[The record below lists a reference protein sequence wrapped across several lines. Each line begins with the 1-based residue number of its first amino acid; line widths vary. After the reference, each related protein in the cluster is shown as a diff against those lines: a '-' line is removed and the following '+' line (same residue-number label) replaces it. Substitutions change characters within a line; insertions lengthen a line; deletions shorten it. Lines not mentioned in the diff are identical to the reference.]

1 MRVLTHTVIEAE
13 AGQPV
18 KQLLHGLWGISGS
31 FLSRLKFRQAITV
44 NGAPVTVRFVPRP
57 GDVLAA
63 DVSDLPGEHPH
74 IRPVDFPLDILYE
87 DEDLL
92 LINKPAGIAVH
103 PAALTEE
110 TATIAGA
117 AAHYLHSE
125 SFHAVNR
132 LDRGTTGVM
141 AVAKTGFIHAR
152 CMAML
157 HTDDFRREYRAVC
170 EGIPSPAEGD
180 IDLPI
185 GRAESSL
192 LKRQADPL
200 GQPAHTHYEVLAAS
214 HGRALLR
221 LTPTTG
227 RTHQLRVHMAAIGHP
242 LTGDWHYGTED
253 RALIARPALHSYH
266 LRMMHPLTGTTI
278 DATAPLPEDI
288 QRLLKEERLWI
299 FAC

>member
-1 MRVLTHTVIEAE
+1 MRVLAHTVIEAE

-18 KQLLHGLWGISGS
+18 KQLLLHLWGISGS

-74 IRPVDFPLDILYE
+74 IRPVAFPLDVLYE

-170 EGIPSPAEGD
+170 DGIPSPAEGD

-200 GQPAHTHYEVLAAS
+200 GQPAHTHYEVLAVS
-214 HGRALLR
+214 QGRALLR

-242 LTGDWHYGTED
+242 LTGDWLYGTED

-266 LRMMHPLTGTTI
+266 LRMTHPLTGAVI
-278 DATAPLPEDI
+278 DVTAPLPEDM
-288 QRLLKEERLWI
+288 QRLLKEERL
-299 FAC
+299 

>member
-18 KQLLHGLWGISGS
+18 KQLLLHLWGISGS

-44 NGAPVTVRFVPRP
+44 NGAPVTVRFVPCP
-57 GDVLAA
+57 EDVLAA

-200 GQPAHTHYEVLAAS
+200 GQPAHTHYEVLAAFQ
-214 HGRALLR
+214 GRALLR

-242 LTGDWHYGTED
+242 LTGDWLYGTED

-266 LRMMHPLTGTTI
+266 LRMTHPLTGTTI
-278 DATAPLPEDI
+278 DVTAPLPEDI
-288 QRLLKEERLWI
+288 QRLLKEGRL
-299 FAC
+299 

>member
-1 MRVLTHTVIEAE
+1 MRVLTHTVTAAE
-13 AGQPV
+13 ANRTV
-18 KQLLHGLWGISGS
+18 KQLLHGLWGVSGS

-44 NGAPVTVRFVPRP
+44 NGAPVTVRFMPCPR
-57 GDVLAA
+57 DVLAA
-63 DVSDLPGEHPH
+63 DISDLPGEHPH

-242 LTGDWHYGTED
+242 LTGDWLYGTED

-266 LRMMHPLTGTTI
+266 LRMMHPLTGAVI
-278 DATAPLPEDI
+278 DVTAPLPEDM
-288 QRLLKEERLWI
+288 QRLLKEERL
-299 FAC
+299 

>member
-18 KQLLHGLWGISGS
+18 KQLLLHLWGISGS

-44 NGAPVTVRFVPRP
+44 DGAPVTVRFVPRP

-117 AAHYLHSE
+117 VAHYLHSE

-214 HGRALLR
+214 QGRALLR
-221 LTPTTG
+221 LTPATG

-242 LTGDWHYGTED
+242 LTGDWLYGTED

-266 LRMMHPLTGTTI
+266 LRMTHPLTGAVI
-278 DATAPLPEDI
+278 DVTAPLPEDM
-288 QRLLKEERLWI
+288 QRLLKEERL
-299 FAC
+299 

>member
-1 MRVLTHTVIEAE
+1 MRVLIHTVAAAE
-13 AGQPV
+13 TGRTV
-18 KQLLHGLWGISGS
+18 KQLLHGLWGVSGS
-31 FLSRLKFRQAITV
+31 FLSRLKFRQAVTV
-44 NGAPVTVRFVPRP
+44 NGVPVTVRFVPRP

-200 GQPAHTHYEVLAAS
+200 GRQPTHTHYEVLAAS
-214 HGRALLR
+214 QGRALLR

-242 LTGDWHYGTED
+242 LTGDWLYGTED

-266 LRMMHPLTGTTI
+266 LRMTHPLTGTTI
-278 DATAPLPEDI
+278 DVTAPLPEDM
-288 QRLLKEERLWI
+288 QRLLKEERL
-299 FAC
+299 

>member
-1 MRVLTHTVIEAE
+1 M
-13 AGQPV
+13 
-18 KQLLHGLWGISGS
+18 
-31 FLSRLKFRQAITV
+31 
-44 NGAPVTVRFVPRP
+44 
-57 GDVLAA
+57 
-63 DVSDLPGEHPH
+63 
-74 IRPVDFPLDILYE
+74 DFPLDILYE

-170 EGIPSPAEGD
+170 EGIPSPTEGD

-214 HGRALLR
+214 QGRALLR

-242 LTGDWHYGTED
+242 LTGDWLYGTED

-266 LRMMHPLTGTTI
+266 LRMTHPLTGTTI
-278 DATAPLPEDI
+278 DVTAPLPEDI
-288 QRLLKEERLWI
+288 QRLLKEERL
-299 FAC
+299 

>member
-74 IRPVDFPLDILYE
+74 IRPVGFPLDILYE

-242 LTGDWHYGTED
+242 LTGDWLYGTED

>member
-1 MRVLTHTVIEAE
+1 MRVLIHTVAAAE
-13 AGQPV
+13 TGRTV
-18 KQLLHGLWGISGS
+18 KQLLHGLWGVSGS
-31 FLSRLKFRQAITV
+31 FLSRLKFRQAVTV
-44 NGAPVTVRFVPRP
+44 NGVPVTVRFVPRP
-57 GDVLAA
+57 GDVLAV
-63 DVSDLPGEHPH
+63 DISDLPGEHPH

-103 PAALTEE
+103 PAARTEE

-214 HGRALLR
+214 QGRALLR

-242 LTGDWHYGTED
+242 LTGDWLYGTED
-253 RALIARPALHSYH
+253 LALIARPALHSYH
-266 LRMMHPLTGTTI
+266 LRMTHPLAGTTI
-278 DATAPLPEDI
+278 DVTAPLPEDI
-288 QRLLKEERLWI
+288 QRLLKEERL
-299 FAC
+299 

>member
-1 MRVLTHTVIEAE
+1 MRVLTHTVTAAE
-13 AGQPV
+13 ANRTV
-18 KQLLHGLWGISGS
+18 KQLLHGLWGVSGS

-117 AAHYLHSE
+117 AAHYLHS
-125 SFHAVNR
+125 SCFHAVNR

-192 LKRQADPL
+192 LKRQTDPL

-214 HGRALLR
+214 QGRALLR
-221 LTPTTG
+221 LMPTTG

-242 LTGDWHYGTED
+242 LTGDWLYGTED

-278 DATAPLPEDI
+278 DVTAPLPEDM
-288 QRLLKEERLWI
+288 QRLLKEERL
-299 FAC
+299 

>member
-18 KQLLHGLWGISGS
+18 KQLLLHLWGISGS

-192 LKRQADPL
+192 LKRQTDPL

-214 HGRALLR
+214 QGRALLR

-242 LTGDWHYGTED
+242 LTGDWLYGTED

-278 DATAPLPEDI
+278 DVTAPLPEDI
-288 QRLLKEERLWI
+288 QRLLKEERL
-299 FAC
+299 

>member
-18 KQLLHGLWGISGS
+18 KQLLHLWGISGS

-63 DVSDLPGEHPH
+63 DISDLPREHPH

-170 EGIPSPAEGD
+170 EGIPSPSEGD

-214 HGRALLR
+214 QGRALLR

-242 LTGDWHYGTED
+242 LTGDWLYGTED

-266 LRMMHPLTGTTI
+266 LRMMHPLTGAVI
-278 DATAPLPEDI
+278 DVTAPLPEDI
-288 QRLLKEERLWI
+288 QRLLKEERL
-299 FAC
+299 

>member
-18 KQLLHGLWGISGS
+18 KQLLLHLWGISGS

-44 NGAPVTVRFVPRP
+44 NGAPVTVRFVPCP
-57 GDVLAA
+57 ADVLAA
-63 DVSDLPGEHPH
+63 DISDLPGEHPH

-214 HGRALLR
+214 QGRALLR

-242 LTGDWHYGTED
+242 LTGDWLYGTED

-278 DATAPLPEDI
+278 DVTAPLPEDM
-288 QRLLKEERLWI
+288 QRLLKEERL
-299 FAC
+299 

>member
-1 MRVLTHTVIEAE
+1 MRVLIHTVAAAE
-13 AGQPV
+13 TGRTV
-18 KQLLHGLWGISGS
+18 KQLLHGLWGVSGS
-31 FLSRLKFRQAITV
+31 FLSRLKFRQAVTV
-44 NGAPVTVRFVPRP
+44 NGVPVTVRFVPRP

-170 EGIPSPAEGD
+170 EGIPSPAEDD

-214 HGRALLR
+214 QGRALLR

-242 LTGDWHYGTED
+242 LTGDWLYGTED

-266 LRMMHPLTGTTI
+266 LRMTHPLTGTTI
-278 DATAPLPEDI
+278 DVTAPLPEDM
-288 QRLLKEERLWI
+288 QRLLKEERL
-299 FAC
+299 

>member
-1 MRVLTHTVIEAE
+1 MRVLIHTVAAAE
-13 AGQPV
+13 TGRTV
-18 KQLLHGLWGISGS
+18 KQLLHGLWGVSGS
-31 FLSRLKFRQAITV
+31 FLSRLKFRQAVTV
-44 NGAPVTVRFVPRP
+44 NGVPVTVRFVPRP

-214 HGRALLR
+214 QGRALLR

-242 LTGDWHYGTED
+242 LTGDWLYGTED
-253 RALIARPALHSYH
+253 KALIARPALHSYH
-266 LRMMHPLTGTTI
+266 LRMTHPLTGAVI
-278 DATAPLPEDI
+278 DVTAPLPEDI
-288 QRLLKEERLWI
+288 QRLLKEERL
-299 FAC
+299 

>member
-18 KQLLHGLWGISGS
+18 KQLLRDLWGISGS

-44 NGAPVTVRFVPRP
+44 DGAPVTVRFVPRP

-117 AAHYLHSE
+117 VAHYLHS
-125 SFHAVNR
+125 SCFHAVNR

-170 EGIPSPAEGD
+170 EGIPTPAEGD

-214 HGRALLR
+214 QGRALLR

-242 LTGDWHYGTED
+242 LTGDWLYGTED

-266 LRMMHPLTGTTI
+266 LRMMHPLTGAVI
-278 DATAPLPEDI
+278 DVTAPLPEDI
-288 QRLLKEERLWI
+288 QRLLKEERL
-299 FAC
+299 

>member
-18 KQLLHGLWGISGS
+18 KQLLLHLWGISGS

-117 AAHYLHSE
+117 AAHYLHS
-125 SFHAVNR
+125 SCFHAVNR

-192 LKRQADPL
+192 LKRQTDPL

-214 HGRALLR
+214 QGRALLR

-242 LTGDWHYGTED
+242 LIGDWLYGTED

-266 LRMMHPLTGTTI
+266 LRMMHPLTGAVI
-278 DATAPLPEDI
+278 DVTAPLPEDI
-288 QRLLKEERLWI
+288 QRLLKEERL
-299 FAC
+299 

>member
-18 KQLLHGLWGISGS
+18 KQLLLHLWGISGS

-214 HGRALLR
+214 QGRALLR

-242 LTGDWHYGTED
+242 LTGDWLYGTED

-266 LRMMHPLTGTTI
+266 LRMTHPLTGTTI
-278 DATAPLPEDI
+278 DVTAPLPEDM
-288 QRLLKEERLWI
+288 QRLLKEERL
-299 FAC
+299 

>member
-1 MRVLTHTVIEAE
+1 MRVLTHTVTAAE
-13 AGQPV
+13 ANRTV

-63 DVSDLPGEHPH
+63 DISDLPGEHPH

-214 HGRALLR
+214 QGRALLR

-242 LTGDWHYGTED
+242 LTGDWLYGTED

-278 DATAPLPEDI
+278 DVTAPLPEDM
-288 QRLLKEERLWI
+288 QRLLKEERL
-299 FAC
+299 

>member
-214 HGRALLR
+214 QGRALLR

-242 LTGDWHYGTED
+242 LTGDWLYGTED
-253 RALIARPALHSYH
+253 RALITRPALHSYH
-266 LRMMHPLTGTTI
+266 LRMTHPLTGAVI
-278 DATAPLPEDI
+278 DVTSPLPEDI

>member
-18 KQLLHGLWGISGS
+18 KQLLLHLWGISGS

-44 NGAPVTVRFVPRP
+44 NGAPVTVRFVPCP
-57 GDVLAA
+57 GDVLAV

-152 CMAML
+152 CMALL

-192 LKRQADPL
+192 LERQADPL

-214 HGRALLR
+214 QGRALLR

-227 RTHQLRVHMAAIGHP
+227 RTHHLRVHMAAIGHP
-242 LTGDWHYGTED
+242 LTGDWLYGTED

-266 LRMMHPLTGTTI
+266 LRMMHPLTGAVI
-278 DATAPLPEDI
+278 DVTAPLPEDI
-288 QRLLKEERLWI
+288 QRLLKEERL
-299 FAC
+299 

>member
-18 KQLLHGLWGISGS
+18 KQLLLHLWGISGS
-31 FLSRLKFRQAITV
+31 FLSRLKFRQVITV

-170 EGIPSPAEGD
+170 EGIPSPTEGD

-214 HGRALLR
+214 QGRALLR

-242 LTGDWHYGTED
+242 LTGDWLYGTED

-278 DATAPLPEDI
+278 DVTAPLPEDM
-288 QRLLKEERLWI
+288 QRLLKEERL
-299 FAC
+299 

>member
-18 KQLLHGLWGISGS
+18 KQLLHLWGISGS

-92 LINKPAGIAVH
+92 LINKPAGLAVH

-200 GQPAHTHYEVLAAS
+200 GQPAHTQYEVLAAS
-214 HGRALLR
+214 QGRALLR

-242 LTGDWHYGTED
+242 LTGDWLYGTED

-278 DATAPLPEDI
+278 DVTAPLPEDM
-288 QRLLKEERLWI
+288 QRLLKEERL
-299 FAC
+299 

>member
-1 MRVLTHTVIEAE
+1 MRVLTHTVTAAE
-13 AGQPV
+13 ANRTV
-18 KQLLHGLWGISGS
+18 KQLLHLWGISGS

-63 DVSDLPGEHPH
+63 DISDLPGEHPH

-117 AAHYLHSE
+117 AAHYLHSNC
-125 SFHAVNR
+125 FHAVNR

-214 HGRALLR
+214 QGRALLR

-242 LTGDWHYGTED
+242 LTGDWLYGTED

-278 DATAPLPEDI
+278 DVTAPLPEDM
-288 QRLLKEERLWI
+288 QRLLKEERL
-299 FAC
+299 

>member
-1 MRVLTHTVIEAE
+1 MRVLTHTVTAAE
-13 AGQPV
+13 ANRTV

-44 NGAPVTVRFVPRP
+44 NGAPVTVRFVPCP

-63 DVSDLPGEHPH
+63 AVSDLPGEHPH

-117 AAHYLHSE
+117 AAHYLHS
-125 SFHAVNR
+125 SCFHAVNR

-214 HGRALLR
+214 QGRALLR

-242 LTGDWHYGTED
+242 LTGDWLYGTED

-266 LRMMHPLTGTTI
+266 LRMTHPLTGAVI
-278 DATAPLPEDI
+278 DVTAPLPEDM
-288 QRLLKEERLWI
+288 QRLLKEERL
-299 FAC
+299 

>member
-1 MRVLTHTVIEAE
+1 M
-13 AGQPV
+13 
-18 KQLLHGLWGISGS
+18 
-31 FLSRLKFRQAITV
+31 
-44 NGAPVTVRFVPRP
+44 
-57 GDVLAA
+57 
-63 DVSDLPGEHPH
+63 
-74 IRPVDFPLDILYE
+74 DFPLDILYE

-242 LTGDWHYGTED
+242 LTGDWLYGTED

-288 QRLLKEERLWI
+288 QRLLKEERL
-299 FAC
+299 

>member
-18 KQLLHGLWGISGS
+18 KQLLYLWGISGS

-170 EGIPSPAEGD
+170 DGIPSPAEGD

-192 LKRQADPL
+192 LKRQTDPL
-200 GQPAHTHYEVLAAS
+200 GQPAHTRYEVLAAS
-214 HGRALLR
+214 QGRALLC
-221 LTPTTG
+221 LTPATG

-242 LTGDWHYGTED
+242 LTGDWLYGTED

-266 LRMMHPLTGTTI
+266 LRMTHPLTGAVI
-278 DATAPLPEDI
+278 DVTAPLPEDM
-288 QRLLKEERLWI
+288 QRLLKEERL
-299 FAC
+299 

>member
-1 MRVLTHTVIEAE
+1 MRVLTHTVTAAE
-13 AGQPV
+13 ANRTV
-18 KQLLHGLWGISGS
+18 KQLLHGLWGVSGT

-57 GDVLAA
+57 GDVLAT
-63 DVSDLPGEHPH
+63 DISDLPGEHPH

-170 EGIPSPAEGD
+170 EGIPSPAEGN

-214 HGRALLR
+214 QGRALLR

-242 LTGDWHYGTED
+242 LTGDWLYGTED

-266 LRMMHPLTGTTI
+266 LRMMHPLTGAVI
-278 DATAPLPEDI
+278 DVTAPLPEDM
-288 QRLLKEERLWI
+288 QRLLKEERL
-299 FAC
+299 

>member
-18 KQLLHGLWGISGS
+18 KQLLHLWGISGS

-117 AAHYLHSE
+117 AAHYLHS
-125 SFHAVNR
+125 SCFHAVNR

-214 HGRALLR
+214 QGRALLR

-242 LTGDWHYGTED
+242 LTGDWLYGTED
-253 RALIARPALHSYH
+253 RALIAHPALHSYH

-278 DATAPLPEDI
+278 DVTAPLPEDM
-288 QRLLKEERLWI
+288 QRLLKEERL
-299 FAC
+299 